1 MNSRVYFVEGID
13 DKGREQWDKGL
24 PSEAMEV
31 HILKLTK
38 AWDGGMCWVKFSR
51 KDGVFQWVPTDFS
64 VDQDNYG
71 SVLLSQARYYTS
83 MNEPNTKWNFIIR
96 DFEPT
101 GLPDDPME
109 LIDVVFYDTTPRS
122 RMNCPHPDS
131 AFTRTWRKMS
141 HEQEGGIYHLVDRVP
156 NIAYTDNLF
165 NEAYSL
171 EQLPCSLQ
179 PEPTVNDEWTCVG
192 DNSENSDNNSVSN
205 ISDKS
210 LTDVEFALKE
220 TVRINECLNNE
231 NILLKESQLTLVEN
245 YKELEERLEQELLQ
259 NMNDDDEDDDEDD
272 EDDDYDDY
280 ADEIYQERRI
290 DPFDHEFYTLSEFQD
305 YYGYD
310 GFGDMMW
317 NMNAPEK
324 VSKILM
330 YEWLLHRNSEELGTK
345 GRNYIVDK
353 MIEILL

>member
-13 DKGREQWDKGL
+13 DKGREQWDKRL

>member
-13 DKGREQWDKGL
+13 DKGREQWDKRL

-101 GLPDDPME
+101 GLPDDPIE
-109 LIDVVFYDTTPRS
+109 LIDVVFYDTDSTP
-122 RMNCPHPDS
+122 DL
-131 AFTRTWRKMS
+131 TLTWRKMS
-141 HEQEGGIYHLVDRVP
+141 HEQEGGIYHLGGKMP
-156 NIAYTDNLF
+156 NIAYTENLF

-231 NILLKESQLTLVEN
+231 NILLKEN

-259 NMNDDDEDDDEDD
+259 NMNDEEDEDDEDDDD
-272 EDDDYDDY
+272 DDDYDDY

-290 DPFDHEFYTLSEFQD
+290 DPFDHEFDTLSEFPD

>member
-1 MNSRVYFVEGID
+1 MNSRVFFVEGID

-24 PSEAMEV
+24 PSEAMGV

-83 MNEPNTKWNFIIR
+83 IDGLNTKWNFVIR
-96 DFEPT
+96 DFERT
-101 GLPDDPME
+101 GLPDEPTE
-109 LIDVVFYDTTPRS
+109 LIDVVFYDTDSTP
-122 RMNCPHPDS
+122 DL
-131 AFTRTWRKMS
+131 TLTWRKMS
-141 HEQEGGIYHLVDRVP
+141 HEQEGGIYHLVGKVP

-179 PEPTVNDEWTCVG
+179 PEPTGNDEWTCVG

-259 NMNDDDEDDDEDD
+259 NMNDEEDEDDEDD
-272 EDDDYDDY
+272 EDDDDYDDY

>member
-13 DKGREQWDKGL
+13 DKGREQWDKGD
-24 PSEAMEV
+24 EEMEV

-51 KDGVFQWVPTDFS
+51 KDGVFQWVPTNFS

-259 NMNDDDEDDDEDD
+259 NMNDDDEDEDEDD